1 MNRALELLRERAAT
15 ILGRSLRPDESS
27 AFAKYLELLIKWQK
41 IHRLVGSSEP
51 EWIAENL
58 FLDSLLFLRVLPQD
72 VASLVDV
79 GSGAGFPGIP
89 IKIVRPNLHVHL
101 VESRARRGSF
111 LSAVIR
117 ECGLQQIS
125 VFVGRAEGVPSSML
139 RAFEAAVARCAGDPA
154 ALRPIASR
162 LVRSGGL
169 IVFSGPP
176 VSKRVTGDE
185 WVEVEG
191 IQIGS
196 VRRFSVWTAE

>member
-1 MNRALELLRERAAT
+1 MIRALELLRERAAA
-15 ILGRSLRPDESS
+15 ILGRSLSPNESS
-27 AFAKYLELLIKWQK
+27 AFAKYLELLLKWQK

-101 VESRARRGSF
+101 V
-111 LSAVIR
+111 
-117 ECGLQQIS
+117 
-125 VFVGRAEGVPSSML
+125 FVGRAEGAPSSML

-169 IVFSGPP
+169 MVFSGPP

-191 IQIGS
+191 ILAGS
-196 VRRFSVWTAE
+196 VRRFSVSAAD